1 MDAQGFGR
9 SIGGVYYD
17 TYCRSFVSSVCRQR
31 RRFRK
36 NGLIILPNLIQ
47 ELPHLRRF
55 ARSLTGDASTAD
67 DLVQYTAEKALKAK
81 AKFVGSGRYRSWLF
95 TILYRTYLDEQM
107 RFHKRGETSIEAAAD
122 IATAENAG
130 AKMELQQTLL
140 LLQKL
145 PEELRATLTLI
156 AVEGFTYQ
164 EVASMTDVPIGTVM
178 SRLHRARAKLKDLM
192 ERKAGKTA
200 HLRTIK

>member
-1 MDAQGFGR
+1 
-9 SIGGVYYD
+9 
-17 TYCRSFVSSVCRQR
+17 
-31 RRFRK
+31 
-36 NGLIILPNLIQ
+36 
-47 ELPHLRRF
+47 
-55 ARSLTGDASTAD
+55 
-67 DLVQYTAEKALKAK
+67 
-81 AKFVGSGRYRSWLF
+81 
-95 TILYRTYLDEQM
+95 
-107 RFHKRGETSIEAAAD
+107 
-122 IATAENAG
+122 
-130 AKMELQQTLL
+130 MELQQTLL

>member
-1 MDAQGFGR
+1 
-9 SIGGVYYD
+9 
-17 TYCRSFVSSVCRQR
+17 
-31 RRFRK
+31 
-36 NGLIILPNLIQ
+36 
-47 ELPHLRRF
+47 LRRF